1 MFQAL
6 RRSVVALGLGLLLML
21 LAIPLRA
28 ELSRALGT
36 LRSAG
41 AVQLDRLPAR
51 GECTLYSGDRVSTE
65 ASPAT
70 VSFRRGDLLVLDR
83 QSRAM
88 FQLTEGGL
96 VVDLERGALSF
107 SASPADDARV
117 ESDGLT
123 FTRTGSFPSLAEV
136 ALHDDGSVVLAV
148 RGGTVA
154 VRNLRPEPVVV
165 QAGQYLRVSPPGAQ
179 VVGTGAHGKP
189 TFGDKVR
196 TFQIG
201 GLSHA
206 ASVAFLGATLGV
218 VAATAIAVPLAT
230 EPAKASP
237 SAP

>member
-21 LAIPLRA
+21 SAIPLRA

-41 AVQLDRLPAR
+41 TVQLDRLPAR
-51 GECTLYSGDRVSTE
+51 GDCTLYSGDRVSTE

-88 FQLTEGGL
+88 FQLTEGRL
-96 VVDLERGALSF
+96 VVGLERGTLSF
-107 SASPADDARV
+107 SASSADDARV

-123 FTRTGSFPSLAEV
+123 FIRTGSFPSLAEV
-136 ALHDDGSVVLAV
+136 ALRDDGSVVLAV
-148 RGGTVA
+148 RRGTVA

-189 TFGDKVR
+189 TFADKVR

-218 VAATAIAVPLAT
+218 VTATAIAVPLAT
-230 EPAKASP
+230 EPGKASP
-237 SAP
+237 AAP

>member
-1 MFQAL
+1 MFQA
-6 RRSVVALGLGLLLML
+6 RRRNVVALGLGLPLIL

-41 AVQLDRLPAR
+41 TVQLDTLRTR

-96 VVDLERGALSF
+96 VVDLERGTLSF
-107 SASPADDARV
+107 SASSADDARV

-123 FTRTGSFPSLAEV
+123 FIRTGSFPSLAEV
-136 ALHDDGSVVLAV
+136 ALHDDGSIVLAV
-148 RGGTVA
+148 HQGTVA
-154 VRNLRPEPVVV
+154 VGNLQPKPVVV
-165 QAGQYLRVSPPGAQ
+165 QAGQYLQVSPPRDKE
-179 VVGTGAHGKP
+179 VGTGAHGKR
-189 TFGDKVR
+189 TFGEKVR
-196 TFQIG
+196 SFQIG
-201 GLSHA
+201 SLSHA
-206 ASVAFLGATLGV
+206 TSVALLAVGVV
-218 VAATAIAVPLAT
+218 VAAAAIAIPLA
-230 EPAKASP
+230 ASSSSP
-237 SAP
+237 